1 VQEQE
6 LGSSPTNNDLA
17 DVGNNSVVDTHTTD
31 SSIRHTLDGEK
42 TICFVHFS
50 AASIN

>member
-1 VQEQE
+1 MQEQE
-6 LGSSPTNNDLA
+6 PGSSPTNNDLA
-17 DVGNNSVVDTHTTD
+17 DAGNNSVVDTHTID
-31 SSIRHTLDGEK
+31 SPIRHTLDGEE

>member
-6 LGSSPTNNDLA
+6 PGNSPANNDLA
-17 DVGNNSVVDTHTTD
+17 DAGNNSVVDTHTVD
-31 SSIRHTLDGEK
+31 SLIRHTLDGEE

-50 AASIN
+50 TANIN